1 MRRFGWVVVLAL
13 FLIAWEAHVRLR
25 DIPDYLLP
33 SPSAIGQTLWDDR
46 STLGPEALVTGR
58 EMLAGYVL
66 AIITGLG
73 AAILLRLVPVLR
85 DAVLPLLIGS
95 QVIPIVAVAPILVIY
110 LGFGIAPKVLIVALV
125 CFFPI
130 SVNALDGFARVDPEY
145 RRMMRTLR
153 ATPRQV
159 FWRVELPFAL
169 PGVFSGARIAAPYA
183 AIAALIAETAGG
195 SGGLAD
201 SMHQQ
206 LDTPLIGAGVTLL
219 AVLALALY
227 AAVGLLERWL
237 LPWATGDRGSGQ

>member
-1 MRRFGWVVVLAL
+1 
-13 FLIAWEAHVRLR
+13 
-25 DIPDYLLP
+25 
-33 SPSAIGQTLWDDR
+33 
-46 STLGPEALVTGR
+46 
-58 EMLAGYVL
+58 ML
-66 AIITGLG
+66 
-73 AAILLRLVPVLR
+73 
-85 DAVLPLLIGS
+85 
-95 QVIPIVAVAPILVIY
+95 
-110 LGFGIAPKVLIVALV
+110 
-125 CFFPI
+125 
-130 SVNALDGFARVDPEY
+130 
-145 RRMMRTLR
+145 RTLR

-237 LPWATGDRGSGQ
+237 LPWARERERAG